1 MTRKARLTAV
11 VAALAATAI
20 ATGTGVAQANDP
32 AGRAKPPSGNFSLAV
47 IGDIPY
53 GDAQIARFPAVVDQ
67 INADPDVRFVTHLG
81 DIKSGSSLCT
91 NDYFAQVRAQF
102 DRFQDPLVYTPGD
115 NEWTDC
121 HRENNGS
128 YDPFLRLAKVRQL
141 FFPKANS
148 TLGQHKETVR
158 SQVRQG
164 YIENVQF
171 EKANV
176 AFAAVHIV
184 GSNDG
189 LTAWTDMNR
198 TSPTPDQVEEESARQ
213 AADLHLIHGTF
224 ADAKRHH
231 NRAVVLFTQADMFDP
246 TVPAPAFTDYSA
258 FAPIVQALAE
268 ESAQFAGPV
277 YLFNG
282 DSHVYNDDNPLA
294 AGSTWLS
301 FYGVDTPAPNLTRL
315 TVDGSTAVNN
325 YLKVTVHRDGPQV
338 LTWERVPFTS

>member
-1 MTRKARLTAV
+1 MVNRRWITGIV
-11 VAALAATAI
+11 AATAAI
-20 ATGTGVAQANDP
+20 ALTTGAGAVQATGHVTSHQH
-32 AGRAKPPSGNFSLAV
+32 GRDLTIAV

-67 INADPDVRFVTHLG
+67 INADPDVSLVTHLG

-102 DRFQDPLVYTPGD
+102 DRFHDPLVYTPGD

-121 HRENNGS
+121 HRVNNGS

-141 FFPKANS
+141 FFPKANR
-148 TLGQHKETVR
+148 TLGQHKAHVQ
-158 SQVRQG
+158 SQARAG
-164 YIENVQF
+164 YIENVGF
-171 EKANV
+171 EKADV

-189 LTAWTDMNR
+189 LAPWTDMAR
-198 TSPTPDQVEEESARQ
+198 TEPTPDQVEEESARQ
-213 AADLHLIHGTF
+213 AADLRLIHDTF
-224 ADAKRHH
+224 AAAAHRH
-231 NRAVVLFTQADMFDP
+231 NRAVVLFTQADMFDA
-246 TVPAPAFTDYSA
+246 TVRDPQFSDYSA
-258 FAPIVQALAE
+258 FQPIVRALAE
-268 ESAQFAGPV
+268 ESNSFSGPV

-301 FYGVDTPAPNLTRL
+301 FYGVDAPADNLTRL

-325 YLKVTVHRDGPQV
+325 YLKVTVHQQGAQV
-338 LTWERVPFTS
+338 LTWERVPFTP